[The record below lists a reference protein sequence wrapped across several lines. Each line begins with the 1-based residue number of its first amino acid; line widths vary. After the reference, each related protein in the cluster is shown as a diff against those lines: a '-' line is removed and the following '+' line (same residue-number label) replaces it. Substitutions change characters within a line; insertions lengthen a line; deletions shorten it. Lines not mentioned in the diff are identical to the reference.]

1 MARRSRSQVGPL
13 IAVSGL
19 TLLLCLGVVALY
31 IGWDSVTGKAGFSL
45 TGTGYVAMAVGLI
58 AALLLGVGLALLI
71 VHGKRQ
77 E

>member
-1 MARRSRSQVGPL
+1 MARRSSSQVGPL

-31 IGWDSVTGKAGFSL
+31 VGWDSVTGQAGFSL
-45 TGTGYVAMAVGLI
+45 TGTGYLAMAVGLL
-58 AALLLGVGLALLI
+58 AALVLGVGLALLI
-71 VHGKRQ
+71 VGGKQQ

>member
-1 MARRSRSQVGPL
+1 MTKRAGSQVGPL

-31 IGWDSVTGKAGFSL
+31 VGWDSVTGQAGFNLS
-45 TGTGYVAMAVGLI
+45 GTGYLAMAVGLL

-71 VHGKRQ
+71 VHGK
-77 E
+77 